1 MKFVAW
7 TDDHPE
13 RENLVAP
20 NIVRAAEQYSESR
33 VDDIDGEPIHV
44 ETEEGVVRRFVVHD
58 GQATEVTDA
67 P

>member
-1 MKFVAW
+1 MKYVAW

-20 NIVRAAEQYSESR
+20 NVVRAAEQYSESR
-33 VDDIDGEPIHV
+33 IDDIDGVTIHV
-44 ETEEGVVRRFVVHD
+44 EDSDGRVRDYVVVAGV
-58 GQATEVTDA
+58 ATLQES

>member
-1 MKFVAW
+1 MKFAAW

-33 VDDIDGEPIHV
+33 VDDIDGVTIHV
-44 ETEEGVVRRFVVHD
+44 QTEDGAVHRYVVRN
-58 GQATEVTDA
+58 GQATREEV